1 MQAKCI
7 SSGQAV
13 FLSGNLQTSSV
24 LSSFSYMSQLK
35 TNQQENT
42 YWKSNYRHICLCGF
56 NKEVH
61 PEVHEFL
68 FGCMLFRI
76 QFFKML
82 IYQNSLYN
90 RLQVPVINNT
100 VCK

>member
-1 MQAKCI
+1 M
-7 SSGQAV
+7 
-13 FLSGNLQTSSV
+13 LQFIKKDT
-24 LSSFSYMSQLK
+24 QRNNK
-35 TNQQENT
+35 TTT

-68 FGCMLFRI
+68 FGHMLFWS
-76 QFFKML
+76 QFLKML

-90 RLQVPVINNT
+90 RLQVPVIIQA
-100 VCK
+100 